1 MNTNTILR
9 PSVRLVAS
17 VRDELR
23 ERRQAR
29 AARRTLERELASYNT
44 PSQVTDLLGVL
55 AGQDD
60 DSAQEIRDIVLRNE
74 LRQGLHRFA
83 S

>member
-1 MNTNTILR
+1 MNTNNILR
-9 PSVRLVAS
+9 PSVQLVAT

-29 AARRTLERELASYNT
+29 TARRSLEREIASYRTTAEVN
-44 PSQVTDLLGVL
+44 DLLGSL
-55 AGQDD
+55 QASDD
-60 DSAQEIRDIVLRNE
+60 DAAQEIREIVLRNQ
-74 LRQGLHRFA
+74 LRHSLHRA

>member
-9 PSVRLVAS
+9 PSTHLVAS

-23 ERRQAR
+23 GRRQAR
-29 AARRTLERELASYNT
+29 AARRTLERELAAYTTTSDVN
-44 PSQVTDLLGVL
+44 DLLG
-55 AGQDD
+55 AMRGQDGPEAD
-60 DSAQEIRDIVLRNE
+60 RVREIVLRNQ
-74 LRQGLHRFA
+74 LRHSLLRA